1 MKAKTKI
8 KRRLLTLAL
17 VLAMILTSVLPSAAL
32 TTGVTFSDVPKDAWY
47 VGYIEKC
54 AWLEIINGY
63 SDGSYQPAGTLKRSE
78 FIKMLAIAAEL
89 YTLNNSTAVHW
100 AAPYW
105 NMLKEAG
112 VLEDMNIPCS
122 RDALEKPITRYEM
135 AVLIRNVLYN
145 VYCENTMELTNPAA
159 NISDYNS
166 IDMAYRGSVEQAYGK
181 GILTG
186 YSDSSFQGGRN
197 LSRAEA
203 AAVICRLLWAGE
215 RKQVSFAKEKVPT
228 AVASESFAFRYRS
241 MSTAERRLALFGNEN
256 KTYFTSAADAGSHV
270 VGVQVRT
277 WDLKS
282 DGVTKYTRTWTIY
295 VNTVVVEEVK
305 AIFEEI
311 YNNPEKFPI
320 HSLGGAR
327 YSDTMRHSWG
337 CAIDINP
344 VENYYVNYSTGAVVG
359 SFCYKN
365 GSSPYCITPGGSVV
379 QAFAKYGWGWGGQG
393 WTSAVDYMHFSILS
407 SGG

>member
-1 MKAKTKI
+1 
-8 KRRLLTLAL
+8 
-17 VLAMILTSVLPSAAL
+17 
-32 TTGVTFSDVPKDAWY
+32 
-47 VGYIEKC
+47 
-54 AWLEIINGY
+54 
-63 SDGSYQPAGTLKRSE
+63 
-78 FIKMLAIAAEL
+78 
-89 YTLNNSTAVHW
+89 
-100 AAPYW
+100 
-105 NMLKEAG
+105 MLKEAG

-203 AAVICRLLWAGE
+203 AAVICRLLWAVRE
-215 RKQVSFAKEKVPT
+215 SRFPLPRRRCRPPSPPNPLPSVTAACRRPNAVSPCSAMRTRPT
-228 AVASESFAFRYRS
+228 LPAPPTPAATSWACSEN
-241 MSTAERRLALFGNEN
+241 L
-256 KTYFTSAADAGSHV
+256 
-270 VGVQVRT
+270 
-277 WDLKS
+277 DLKS

-311 YNNPEKFPI
+311 YNNPEKSP
-320 HSLGGAR
+320 STVSAAR
-327 YSDTMRHSWG
+327 GIRTP
-337 CAIDINP
+337 CAIP
-344 VENYYVNYSTGAVVG
+344 GAAPSTKTRSKTTMSITRPALSSEASATRTAAVPTALPRAAAWYRPLPNTAGVG
-359 SFCYKN
+359 R
-365 GSSPYCITPGGSVV
+365 
-379 QAFAKYGWGWGGQG
+379 QG